1 MRKTNHLNSLGQGV
15 LIFFLILTLHSSSF
29 SQINVSGYN
38 HVALSVQD
46 INVSTSF
53 YKDII
58 GLKPIT
64 VPDDLKAIRS
74 WFVIGPGQELH
85 LLAGR
90 TKPVC
95 DDFNDKNGSHFALKI
110 PDVDAC
116 ENYLKLKNIPYR
128 RQQRFDGA
136 WQIYIADPDG
146 YVIEF
151 NEPIK

>member
-1 MRKTNHLNSLGQGV
+1 MEKTSYSVFLYQGL
-15 LIFFLILTLHSSSF
+15 LIFFLVLTLHTPSL

-46 INVSTSF
+46 INISTAF

-58 GLKPIT
+58 GLKPLA

-95 DDFNDKNGSHFALKI
+95 DDFNDKNGSHVALKI

-116 ENYLKLKNIPYR
+116 ENFLKLKNIPYR

-136 WQIYIADPDG
+136 WQIYITDPDG

-151 NEPIK
+151 NEPKK